1 MKLKKHRTL
10 PYHILHW
17 NRENVQSPKLRVP
30 KTCSRANVPCRLI
43 CSRANVPCV
52 LTCLHAYTP
61 T

>member
-10 PYHILHW
+10 PYHILDW

-30 KTCSRANVPCRLI
+30 KTCSRANVPC
-43 CSRANVPCV
+43 V
-52 LTCLHAYTP
+52 LTCLHAYAP